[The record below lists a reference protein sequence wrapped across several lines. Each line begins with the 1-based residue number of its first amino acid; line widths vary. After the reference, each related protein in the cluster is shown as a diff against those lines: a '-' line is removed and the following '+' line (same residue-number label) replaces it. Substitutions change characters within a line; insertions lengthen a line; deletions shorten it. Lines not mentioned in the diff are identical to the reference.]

1 MPDPQQD
8 TPQNTQTTA
17 FDVAIVGGGPAG
29 LCLARALDALGL
41 NVAIFESA
49 PIAVLETP
57 EPDGREI
64 AMTHASKAYLESLG
78 IWQRLPETHISAL
91 KDAAVFDGEDTE
103 PMKITHQDGGQ
114 SCLGFL
120 VANQHIKK
128 AAFEAVTEDTQV
140 HLETEA
146 VVESTVLVDGMRQ
159 LQLADGR
166 VIEATLVVAADSRFS
181 NLRRIAGIGSRMRD
195 YGRSMLLAKMDIE
208 VDHEHVAWEWF
219 AYDRTLALLPLNGQQ
234 ASAVITLPHEKA
246 QQLAHVSEE
255 VFNETVTELYRGRV
269 GAMRLEGKRH
279 VYPLI
284 GVWPDRL
291 VDEALVVLGDAAVGM
306 HPVTAHGFNLGLKGV
321 RILSEELAKVEAD
334 EVANP
339 ARLAAYQRRHRM
351 ASLPLYLATSAV
363 VGLYSDARLPA
374 KIARRSLLR
383 VANKLWPF
391 RRAVAR
397 QLTG

>member
-1 MPDPQQD
+1 MSKQSTHTDS
-8 TPQNTQTTA
+8 TA

-29 LCLARALDALGL
+29 LCLARALDALDL
-41 NVAIFESA
+41 KVAVFESA
-49 PIAVLETP
+49 PSSALETP

-64 AMTHASKAYLESLG
+64 ALTHVSKAFLESLG
-78 IWQRLPETHISAL
+78 LWARLPEEHISEL
-91 KDAAVFDGEDTE
+91 KDAAVYDGEDTE
-103 PMKITHQDGGQ
+103 PMRITHEDGGRD
-114 SCLGFL
+114 CLGFL
-120 VANQHIKK
+120 VGNQHIKK
-128 AAFEAVTEDTQV
+128 AAYEAIVEDTDV

-146 VVESTVLVDGMRQ
+146 VVESTQLVDGHRT

-166 VIEATLVVAADSRFS
+166 TIEATLVVAADSRFS

-195 YGRSMLLAKMDIE
+195 YGRSMLLARMEID
-208 VDHEHVAWEWF
+208 VDHDHVAWEWF
-219 AYDRTLALLPLNGQQ
+219 AYDRNLALLPLNGQQ

-246 QQLAHVSEE
+246 QHLASVSEE
-255 VFNETVTELYRGRV
+255 TFNETVTELYRNRLGP
-269 GAMRLEGKRH
+269 MRLKGKRH
-279 VYPLI
+279 LYPLI

-291 VDEALVVLGDAAVGM
+291 VDDSLVVLGDAAVGM

-321 RILSEELAKVEAD
+321 KILSVELAKVSAE
-334 EVANP
+334 EVSDP
-339 ARLAAYQRRHRM
+339 DRLAAYQRRHRM

-363 VGLYSDARLPA
+363 VGLYSDDRLPA

>member
-1 MPDPQQD
+1 MP
-8 TPQNTQTTA
+8 TPQTKTNPSY
-17 FDVAIVGGGPAG
+17 DVAIVGGGPAG

-41 NVAIFESA
+41 AVAVFESA
-49 PIAVLETP
+49 PRSALQAP

-64 AMTHASKAYLESLG
+64 ALTHASRAYLERLG
-78 IWQRLPETHISAL
+78 IWQRLPEAHISEL
-91 KDAAVFDGEDTE
+91 KDAAVFDGEDIE
-103 PMKITHQDGGQ
+103 PMRITHEDGGR

-128 AAFEAVTEDTQV
+128 AAFEAVTEDTHV
-140 HLETEA
+140 HLDTEI
-146 VVESTVLVDGMRQ
+146 VVESTQLRDGKRQ

-195 YGRSMLLAKMDIE
+195 YGRSMLLAKMDID

-246 QQLAHVSEE
+246 QQLANVSEE
-255 VFNETVTELYRGRV
+255 QFNETVTELYRGRL
-269 GAMRLEGKRH
+269 GQMSLQGKRH
-279 VYPLI
+279 LYPLI

-321 RILSEELAKVEAD
+321 KILSEELAKVTPD
-334 EVANP
+334 EVSNP

-391 RRAVAR
+391 RRVVAR

>member
-1 MPDPQQD
+1 MS
-8 TPQNTQTTA
+8 TTQAKTHPSY
-17 FDVAIVGGGPAG
+17 DVAIVGGGPAG

-41 NVAIFESA
+41 GVAVFESA
-49 PIAVLETP
+49 PLSTLQTP

-64 AMTHASKAYLESLG
+64 ALTHASRAFLESLG
-78 IWQRLPETHISAL
+78 IWQRLPEAHISPL
-91 KDAAVFDGEDTE
+91 KDAAVFDGEDLE
-103 PMKITHQDGGQ
+103 PMRITHEDGGR

-128 AAFEAVTEDTQV
+128 AAFEAVTEDTDV
-140 HLETEA
+140 HLDTES
-146 VVESTVLVDGMRQ
+146 VVESTQLIDGKRQ
-159 LQLADGR
+159 IQLADGR
-166 VIEATLVVAADSRFS
+166 VIEAMLVVAADSRFS

-195 YGRSMLLAKMDIE
+195 YGRSMLLAKMDID

-246 QQLAHVSEE
+246 QQLASVSEE
-255 VFNETVTELYRGRV
+255 QFNETVTELYRGRV
-269 GAMRLEGKRH
+269 GPMRLQGKRH
-279 VYPLI
+279 LYPLI

-321 RILSEELAKVEAD
+321 KILAEELAKVTPDA
-334 EVANP
+334 VSNP
-339 ARLAAYQRRHRM
+339 ARLVAYQRRHRM

-391 RRAVAR
+391 RRIVAR